1 MPTNTQNLSL
11 ITENSTSDS
20 QRKFMTHRMD
30 VNGNVLSNMTKID
43 DWAGVVNEKL
53 IKLGEVK
60 PSILVEATW
69 ASMGYY
75 EATVKDIL
83 TYKLGDVITFKPNKD
98 NDGTTTLKVN
108 LLEPKF
114 LMKYATDGSLIN
126 LNERD
131 LRINHEYQFRF
142 EGTHWVWQDGSS
154 ADQTNVDGVIGNIL
168 SVSNDNTIS
177 DSGVSVEQV
186 ATNKIDIESIRAN
199 KADKTYADTQDSLK
213 VDKSQIKNN
222 LTETVEGN
230 VIDATQGKILDD
242 KINVLSSDCLKGC
255 EKNFIKNLNILTKT
269 DVYQFPDHSI
279 SDRVGAPPTNWGGD
293 VFHKQHDHST
303 SGYATQIAQTLDGCV
318 YIREMKISTWATWK
332 QISTTDKIDNLKL
345 LNGWTV
351 QERIVMSKV
360 GNIINFSGILNVG
373 ARADWTNIMILPDGY
388 RPNGQTSVIF
398 PLFNSAGLFQGCFN
412 FYHSGE
418 VQVSSIPSTTTRL
431 QINISFIV

>member
-83 TYKLGDVITFKPNKD
+83 IYKLGDVITFKPNKD

-199 KADKTYADTQDSLK
+199 KADKTYVDTQDSLK

-230 VIDATQGKILDD
+230 VIDATQGKILQD
-242 KINVLSSDCLKGC
+242 KINVLSSDCLNGC

-332 QISTTDKIDNLKL
+332 QISTTDKIDISLKL
-345 LNGWTV
+345 KNLWVVYSSGTISKNGNSVTINIRIKDGIYTQHTV
-351 QERIVMSKV
+351 
-360 GNIINFSGILNVG
+360 
-373 ARADWTNIMILPDGY
+373 IM
-388 RPNGQTSVIF
+388 
-398 PLFNSAGLFQGCFN
+398 
-412 FYHSGE
+412 
-418 VQVSSIPSTTTRL
+418 SIPELKPSVSQPIELKSPATGESIGVAN
-431 QINISFIV
+431 INTLGDLTIWSLSKNADVWVSGGYTL